1 MTEEH
6 KEKHSRHPLRK
17 KALRWVM
24 FTFLALLF
32 LEFIFYFGSNLVL
45 SNWARRTINEVAK
58 DVYSVDFNRVRFSL
72 FRRGIFMDGIVMKPI
87 GERRPDQTQAIFD
100 LSLDQL
106 ALKNLWYDF
115 SEEILYVGRIEFD
128 NPNIS
133 MDLPPKELA
142 KEDSTTNTTGSP
154 VKSLEDELKKIIDK
168 INFTGVFISELEIK
182 NADLFFLNFLSQNS
196 LKAENTR
203 LLVKDIDWTTREE

>member
-1 MTEEH
+1 MAQVH
-6 KEKHSRHPLRK
+6 KEKHSKHPFRK
-17 KALRWVM
+17 KILRWVM

-32 LEFIFYFGSNLVL
+32 LEFTIYFGSNLLL
-45 SNWARRTINEVAK
+45 SNWARRKINEAAK

-72 FRRGIFMDGIVMKPI
+72 FRRGIFMDGIVMKPL

-100 LSLDQL
+100 LTLDQL

-115 SEEILYVGRIEFD
+115 SEEILYVGRLEFD

-133 MDLPPKELA
+133 MDLPPKNLV
-142 KEDSTTNTTGSP
+142 KEDADSVKTESP

-168 INFTGVFISELEIK
+168 I
-182 NADLFFLNFLSQNS
+182 
-196 LKAENTR
+196 
-203 LLVKDIDWTTREE
+203 